1 MHLPDSLQ
9 DLAYSDAV
17 RFLRRPR
24 SISRILAGIF
34 SLVIFSSL
42 LTDGYQNTTESP
54 QLLCVLKSNNT
65 ACSFA
70 VGAGFLS
77 FLSTLVFLALDA
89 HENRIASTRFK
100 TSCQLLDFI
109 VAVLWAGVWF
119 TGFCFLAGQWQHSR
133 HNHFLLGN
141 SSAKA
146 AIAFAFF
153 SIPVWA
159 FQAYMAFQDLRK
171 DVPVPYKRS
180 LDEGGVVLN
189 TLTPPSAASPV
200 SISAASSAVS
210 PYLSAPKGP
219 RLAMMPD
226 N

>member
-109 VAVLWAGVWF
+109 VAGLPGLH
-119 TGFCFLAGQWQHSR
+119 GLPGPPERC
-133 HNHFLLGN
+133 
-141 SSAKA
+141 SS
-146 AIAFAFF
+146 
-153 SIPVWA
+153 PL
-159 FQAYMAFQDLRK
+159 QAL
-171 DVPVPYKRS
+171 P
-180 LDEGGVVLN
+180 G
-189 TLTPPSAASPV
+189 
-200 SISAASSAVS
+200 
-210 PYLSAPKGP
+210 
-219 RLAMMPD
+219 
-226 N
+226 